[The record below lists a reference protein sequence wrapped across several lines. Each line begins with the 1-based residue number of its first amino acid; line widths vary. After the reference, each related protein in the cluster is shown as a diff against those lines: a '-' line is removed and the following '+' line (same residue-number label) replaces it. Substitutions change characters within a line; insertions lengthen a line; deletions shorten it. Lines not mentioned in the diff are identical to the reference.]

1 MGVLDMCGARND
13 NFDLVELDYFI
24 MFMHFGF
31 TTKRALEDE
40 EGIVQK
46 AYEFLVNAGHTVS
59 LCNKGCKLIPGQK
72 PALDFKKNYDLLV
85 VFGGD
90 GSLLRTIH
98 FMENFD
104 LPVLS
109 VNMGTLGFLTEVKAS
124 AVNKA
129 LEKFLLGKYTIDERL
144 LLRGTVMRKGKRVF
158 SHRAL
163 NDVVIARDALARIV
177 KLKTTVE
184 DRLLTTYTADGL
196 IISTPTGSTG
206 YSLSAGGPIVYPR
219 MDAMVLTPIAP
230 HSFTQ
235 KPIVLPADKK
245 LSIEMET
252 ANDRVYV
259 TIDGQTGF
267 HLKDGDFVKIKK
279 SSRTVKLVQFTGSSY
294 YKTLR
299 SKLGWG
305 SNNIG
310 R

>member
-1 MGVLDMCGARND
+1 V
-13 NFDLVELDYFI
+13 FDLLEFDYFNC
-24 MFMHFGF
+24 FLMHVAF
-31 TTKRALEDE
+31 TTKRALDDRD
-40 EGIVQK
+40 GVVKQ
-46 AYEFLVNAGHTVS
+46 AYQFLVQQGHIVS
-59 LCNKGCKLIPGQK
+59 LCPKGCELVPGK
-72 PALDFKKNYDLLV
+72 KASLDFKVQYDLLV

-90 GSLLRTIH
+90 GSLLRTVH

-104 LPVLS
+104 IPVLS

-124 AVNKA
+124 DVEKA
-129 LEKFLLGKYTIDERL
+129 LQWFLDGKYRIDERL
-144 LLRGTVMRKGKRVF
+144 LIRGTVMRKGRRVF

-177 KLKTTVE
+177 KLKTMV
-184 DRLLTTYTADGL
+184 DGVLLTTYTADGL

-206 YSLSAGGPIVYPR
+206 YGLSAGGPIVFPT
-219 MDAMVLTPIAP
+219 MDGMILTPIAP

-235 KPIVLPADKK
+235 KPIVIPGEKR

-267 HLKDGDFVKIKK
+267 HLKDGDFVKIKE
-279 SSRTVKLVQFTGSSY
+279 SSKTVKLVCFAGSSY

-299 SKLGWG
+299 NKLGWG
-305 SNNIG
+305 GNHIG